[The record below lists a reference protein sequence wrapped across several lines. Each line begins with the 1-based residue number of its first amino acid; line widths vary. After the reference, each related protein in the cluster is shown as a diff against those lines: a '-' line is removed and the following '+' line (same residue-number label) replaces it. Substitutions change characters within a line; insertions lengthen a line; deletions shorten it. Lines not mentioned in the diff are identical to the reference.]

1 MVKTKM
7 VSDMA
12 KSEKSMEKSEKPDM
26 KKLLE
31 NVKKGMVDLTSLKFS
46 TIVGVGMD
54 EETHAQKVTLELVER
69 NAIPDSMDLLG
80 IYEVLADGPGT
91 IRSFRRVGMRKRS
104 DAATSEEY

>member
-1 MVKTKM
+1 MAKTKM

-12 KSEKSMEKSEKPDM
+12 KSEKSMKNAEKPDM
-26 KKLLE
+26 RQLLE
-31 NVKKGMVDLTSLKFS
+31 NVKKGMIDLTSLKFS

-80 IYEVLADGPGT
+80 IYEVHADDSGT
-91 IRSFRRVGMRKRS
+91 IQTFRRVGMRKRS
-104 DAATSEEY
+104 DAVTSEEY